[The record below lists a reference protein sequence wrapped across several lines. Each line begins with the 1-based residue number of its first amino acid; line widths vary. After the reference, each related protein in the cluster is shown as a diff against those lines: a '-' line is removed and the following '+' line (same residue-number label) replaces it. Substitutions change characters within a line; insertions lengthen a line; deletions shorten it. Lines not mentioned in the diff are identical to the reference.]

1 MQHVADLTP
10 LKDAGMDV
18 DSLPS
23 EQQEALGK
31 LDESE
36 VQALASIRRKLND
49 NMPDVSGYAMGAR
62 ADGYVVW

>member
-1 MQHVADLTP
+1 
-10 LKDAGMDV
+10 MDV

-23 EQQEALGK
+23 EQQDALGK

-36 VQALASIRRKLND
+36 IQTLASIRRKLND